1 VRLSRVNFDTFKG
14 VNIMKHLLLILIA
27 ILPISAYLICHKYTD
42 ISDYNLFISMFLTQ
56 IATIPLIEYIT
67 DKE

>member
-1 VRLSRVNFDTFKG
+1 
-14 VNIMKHLLLILIA
+14 MKHLLLILIA
-27 ILPISAYLICHKYTD
+27 ILPISAYLIGHKYTD

>member
-1 VRLSRVNFDTFKG
+1 
-14 VNIMKHLLLILIA
+14 MKNLLLILIA
-27 ILPISAYLICHKYTD
+27 IFPISAYFIGHKYTD